1 MFILPVVVTLIVL
14 LIAILFTAT
23 DYRVYSR
30 GLRLDLLELFAAI
43 SLVASGIISLVL
55 YIGGLR

>member
-14 LIAILFTAT
+14 LIAMIVVST
-23 DYRVYSR
+23 DPRVYSR
-30 GLRLDLLELFAAI
+30 GLRLDRLDLFAAI
-43 SLVASGIISLVL
+43 SILATGMISFIL

>member
-14 LIAILFTAT
+14 LIAMIFISM

-30 GLRLDLLELFAAI
+30 GLRLDLLDLFVVISISAA
-43 SLVASGIISLVL
+43 GIISFIL